1 MLLGWLWNLKLAE
14 ESRREIYSLIRVGKR
29 IKRELLFLNEAKE

>member
-1 MLLGWLWNLKLAE
+1 MSLGWLWNLKFAE
-14 ESRREIYSLIRVGKR
+14 ESRREIDSLIRVGER